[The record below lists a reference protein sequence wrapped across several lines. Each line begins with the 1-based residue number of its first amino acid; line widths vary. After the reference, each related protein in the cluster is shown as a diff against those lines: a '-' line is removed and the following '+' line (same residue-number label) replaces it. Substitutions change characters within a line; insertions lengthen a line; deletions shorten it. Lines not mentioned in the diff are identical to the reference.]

1 MRKTIVIAGISTEVG
16 KTLVSAIFTEAL
28 QADYWKPVQS
38 GSISDSDT
46 AAVADGI
53 SNLKSTL
60 HPESYLLKEPLS
72 PHAAAA
78 LENIQIDLNKIKVPV
93 TTNHL
98 VIEMAGGLMVPLN
111 DTQLSLDLLKDWKFP
126 VVLVANYYLGSI
138 NHTLLSIDVL
148 RRYAIPIHS
157 IVFNGTCVPASKEA
171 ILSYAKVKRYFEIPA
186 LDEVNKETIKKYAQ
200 QIADHI

>member
-1 MRKTIVIAGISTEVG
+1 MRKTLVIAGISTEVG

-28 QADYWKPVQS
+28 EADYWKPVQS

-46 AAVADGI
+46 AAVSEGI

-78 LENIQIDLNKIKVPV
+78 LENIQIDLNKIKVPA
-93 TTNHL
+93 TNNHL
-98 VIEMAGGLMVPLN
+98 IIEMAGGLMVPLN
-111 DTQLSLDLLKDWKFP
+111 DTQLSLDLLKEWKFP

-138 NHTLLSIDVL
+138 NHTLLSIDAL
-148 RRYAIPIHS
+148 HSNSIPIHS

-171 ILSYAKVKRYFEIPA
+171 ILRYAKVEHYFEIPA
-186 LDEVNKETIKKYAQ
+186 LDVINKQTIKKYAQ

>member
-1 MRKTIVIAGISTEVG
+1 
-16 KTLVSAIFTEAL
+16 
-28 QADYWKPVQS
+28 
-38 GSISDSDT
+38 
-46 AAVADGI
+46 
-53 SNLKSTL
+53 
-60 HPESYLLKEPLS
+60 
-72 PHAAAA
+72 
-78 LENIQIDLNKIKVPV
+78 
-93 TTNHL
+93 
-98 VIEMAGGLMVPLN
+98 MAGGLMVPLN

-186 LDEVNKETIKKYAQ
+186 LDEINKETIKKYAQ

>member
-16 KTLVSAIFTEAL
+16 KTLVSSIFTEAL

-46 AAVADGI
+46 NAVGDCL
-53 SNLKSTL
+53 SNLKSKL

-78 LENIQIDLNKIKVPV
+78 LENIQIDLDKIKVPV

-138 NHTLLSIDVL
+138 NHTLLSIDLL

-186 LDEVNKETIKKYAQ
+186 LDEINKETIKKYAQ